1 VLIGT
6 MLTFGLATRTGSTS
20 TLVHFAP
27 PFTDASSVPDSI
39 RVLPETRGYDGQFYY
54 RLAESPLSTAQQAAG
69 VQFDHPALRTTRI
82 GYPML
87 AAAISSTP
95 VSTVNAMLLVNLI
108 SYGAIG
114 VAGLSIAD
122 SAGRRPQ
129 FGLALLFVPAFVYGT
144 TMSVTDTLAGALVL
158 VGISL
163 LLRTSCVPAAIAFSA
178 AALTRETALLI
189 PAVILT
195 GLLYRRIRDRLRPE
209 DRQLVVVGLLPII
222 CFVGWQSVVVALWGE
237 VGPLSSG
244 GKNLTFPFLGPIITD
259 GYLDPATTEQWMNIL
274 VPAAVISII
283 AMAVLALV
291 RGEVDRLDT
300 NLAIGFSVATA
311 IAVSIGPALLETY
324 RSSVRGMGDA
334 ALLTIVAVLF
344 GTGTWSRLA
353 LLSVVAVGGGLMMWE
368 LRIAPNLS

>member
-1 VLIGT
+1 VRARETIGRGLPPECNRRFLGVTIRVLIGT

-189 PAVILT
+189 P
-195 GLLYRRIRDRLRPE
+195 
-209 DRQLVVVGLLPII
+209 
-222 CFVGWQSVVVALWGE
+222 
-237 VGPLSSG
+237 
-244 GKNLTFPFLGPIITD
+244 
-259 GYLDPATTEQWMNIL
+259 
-274 VPAAVISII
+274 
-283 AMAVLALV
+283 
-291 RGEVDRLDT
+291 
-300 NLAIGFSVATA
+300 
-311 IAVSIGPALLETY
+311 
-324 RSSVRGMGDA
+324 RSSSPVCCIGGYG
-334 ALLTIVAVLF
+334 IV
-344 GTGTWSRLA
+344 
-353 LLSVVAVGGGLMMWE
+353 
-368 LRIAPNLS
+368 